1 MARVDRIAPW
11 VSASHR
17 FIWGLS
23 LLVLFLFS
31 HGILSRLLFA
41 LLFALL
47 ARLAGK
53 RIRYTYFLILTLSI
67 TLFHLLSPFGEILYS
82 LGGFEITRGALLTG
96 LTKGITI
103 SGLVFVSLFSVSR
116 NLSLPGRF
124 GRLLG
129 RSFYYFER
137 LYGEKR
143 RVSRKS
149 FLADVDRILLSL
161 FPSGDVG
168 EKELSGGQTRALG
181 WIMVVLSYLCVAGA
195 YWVSNIPAIG
205 ALL

>member
-1 MARVDRIAPW
+1 MARLDRVSPW
-11 VSASHR
+11 ISASHR

-31 HGILSRLLFA
+31 HGIIARLLFA

-53 RIRYTYFLILTLSI
+53 RIRYSYFLLLTLSI

-82 LGGFEITRGALLTG
+82 IGRLEITRGALLTG

-143 RVSRKS
+143 KVGRKS
-149 FLADVDRILLSL
+149 FLADVDAILLSL
-161 FPSGDVG
+161 FPSEEVG
-168 EKELSGGQTRALG
+168 EKELDGGRTRHLG
-181 WIMVVLSYLCVAGA
+181 WVFVLLSYLIVAGFYRA
-195 YWVSNIPAIG
+195 S
-205 ALL
+205 ALLL